1 MEKMETPQSKHIIR
15 SNLWALVIAS
25 ILSASCTNLDE
36 ETEKLD
42 NMMYEYQ
49 QVAIEHNAQ
58 VEVQQEWCDPSI
70 NTEIEASWE
79 WLDGLNKSIKSQKEK
94 VKKLQEK
101 EAKKKR
107 ESWGIWNWTNHNQKY
122 DEGKYDYRK
131 EYLKRAA
138 EQKAK
143 LWIKNSQR

>member
-1 MEKMETPQSKHIIR
+1 MEKIETPQRNKYNIR
-15 SNLWALVIAS
+15 SNLCALVIAS
-25 ILSASCTNLDE
+25 ILSTSCTDLNK
-36 ETEKLD
+36 ETQKLD
-42 NMMYEYQ
+42 NMMHEYQ

-79 WLDGLNKSIKSQKEK
+79 WLDGLDKSIESQKK
-94 VKKLQEK
+94 RVIRLQK
-101 EAKKKR
+101 RNAKKKR

-122 DEGKYDYRK
+122 DEGKYDYREK
-131 EYLKRAA
+131 YLKRAA

-143 LWIKNSQR
+143 